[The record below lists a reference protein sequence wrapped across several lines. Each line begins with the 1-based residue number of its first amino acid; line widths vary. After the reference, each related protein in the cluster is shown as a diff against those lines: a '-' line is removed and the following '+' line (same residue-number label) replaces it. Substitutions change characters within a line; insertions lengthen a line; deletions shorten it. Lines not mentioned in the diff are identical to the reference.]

1 MAIRNSITPLR
12 ENTVALLLLAI
23 FIGVATGALA
33 VAFRYLLRFATNLCW
48 RESYDLLRAAIH
60 KRWYVVILTPAIG
73 GLLIGPIIA
82 KFAPE
87 TRGTG
92 VPEVISAVVIRDG
105 QIRHRTTL
113 FKMLSSVIS
122 IGSGASV
129 GREGP
134 IVHIGASVGSSLAQ
148 VVKLSAEWRRVFL
161 ACGAAAGIAATFN
174 APMAGMLFA
183 TEIILVDFQ
192 ISYLSHIAVSTVTAT
207 VVSHHFLG
215 RLPTFD
221 VPIFRLGSYWEIPLY
236 FLLGLLAGGIA
247 LLFIRSISLIE
258 DAFDRSRLPI
268 FVRPAIGGLCVG
280 LMAIGW
286 PHVLGVGY
294 QTVNL
299 VLAAKVTLITMT
311 IVVVLKL
318 VATAVSVGSG
328 FSGGIFAPSLVLGA
342 LLGGLVGWSAN
353 MLWPEQA
360 TSLPGYALV
369 GMGALVSGATLA
381 PITAIFT
388 IFELT
393 YSFEIILP
401 LMISCIGSL
410 LVVQKFSGFSVY
422 EVGLLRQGVKI
433 RRGRDLNLLRSMRVV
448 DYMEKEFET
457 VRTDTHLGELIQK
470 VQESPYPHF
479 LVMDEQNELVGMLSL
494 RDLQSV
500 LTDIGDLCEL
510 VVASEIMTSHVF
522 HIFPEDNLEKAFE
535 VFEGKQISTLPV
547 VNPFSPRQVLGVL
560 KKDRLLHV
568 YNEKI
573 LKTGVLYKIPS

>member
-1 MAIRNSITPLR
+1 LAIRNSITPLR
-12 ENTVALLLLAI
+12 ENVVALLLLAI

-33 VAFRYLLRFATNLCW
+33 VAFRYLLWFATDLCW
-48 RESYDLLRAAIH
+48 QESYDLLRAVIH

-148 VVKLSAEWRRVFL
+148 VVRLSAEWRRVFL

-207 VVSHHFLG
+207 VISHHFLG

-221 VPIFRLGSYWEIPLY
+221 VPVFRLGSYWEIPLY

-353 MLWPEQA
+353 ILWPEQA

-573 LKTGVLYKIPS
+573 LKTGVLYKIPP

>member
-1 MAIRNSITPLR
+1 V
-12 ENTVALLLLAI
+12 VALLLLAI

-33 VAFRYLLRFATNLCW
+33 VAFRYLLWFATDLCW
-48 RESYDLLRAAIH
+48 QESYDLLRAVIH

-148 VVKLSAEWRRVFL
+148 VVRLSAEWRRVFL

-207 VVSHHFLG
+207 VISHHFLG

-221 VPIFRLGSYWEIPLY
+221 VPVFRLGSYWEIPLY

-353 MLWPEQA
+353 ILWPEQA

-422 EVGLLRQGVKI
+422 EVRLLRQGVKI

-470 VQESPYPHF
+470 VQDSPYPHF

-500 LTDIGDLCEL
+500 LSDIGDLCEL

-573 LKTGVLYKIPS
+573 LKTGVLYKIPP

>member
-1 MAIRNSITPLR
+1 M
-12 ENTVALLLLAI
+12 VALLLLAI

-33 VAFRYLLRFATNLCW
+33 VAFRYLLWFATDLCW
-48 RESYDLLRAAIH
+48 QESYDLLRAVIH

-148 VVKLSAEWRRVFL
+148 VVRLSAEWRRVFL

-207 VVSHHFLG
+207 VISHHFLG

-221 VPIFRLGSYWEIPLY
+221 VPVFRLGSYWEIPLY

-353 MLWPEQA
+353 ILWPEQA

-422 EVGLLRQGVKI
+422 EVRLLRQGVKI

-470 VQESPYPHF
+470 VQDSPYPHF
-479 LVMDEQNELVGMLSL
+479 LVMDEKNELVGMLSL

-500 LTDIGDLCEL
+500 LSDIGDLCEL

-573 LKTGVLYKIPS
+573 LKTGVLYKIPP

>member
-1 MAIRNSITPLR
+1 
-12 ENTVALLLLAI
+12 
-23 FIGVATGALA
+23 
-33 VAFRYLLRFATNLCW
+33 
-48 RESYDLLRAAIH
+48 
-60 KRWYVVILTPAIG
+60 
-73 GLLIGPIIA
+73 
-82 KFAPE
+82 
-87 TRGTG
+87 
-92 VPEVISAVVIRDG
+92 
-105 QIRHRTTL
+105 
-113 FKMLSSVIS
+113 
-122 IGSGASV
+122 
-129 GREGP
+129 
-134 IVHIGASVGSSLAQ
+134 
-148 VVKLSAEWRRVFL
+148 
-161 ACGAAAGIAATFN
+161 
-174 APMAGMLFA
+174 
-183 TEIILVDFQ
+183 
-192 ISYLSHIAVSTVTAT
+192 
-207 VVSHHFLG
+207 
-215 RLPTFD
+215 
-221 VPIFRLGSYWEIPLY
+221 
-236 FLLGLLAGGIA
+236 
-247 LLFIRSISLIE
+247 
-258 DAFDRSRLPI
+258 
-268 FVRPAIGGLCVG
+268 
-280 LMAIGW
+280 
-286 PHVLGVGY
+286 
-294 QTVNL
+294 
-299 VLAAKVTLITMT
+299 VTLITMT

-353 MLWPEQA
+353 ILWPEQA

-422 EVGLLRQGVKI
+422 EVRLLRQGVKI

-470 VQESPYPHF
+470 VQDSPYPHF
-479 LVMDEQNELVGMLSL
+479 LVMDEKNELVGMLSL

-500 LTDIGDLCEL
+500 LSDIGDLCEL

-573 LKTGVLYKIPS
+573 LKTGVLYKIPP

>member
-1 MAIRNSITPLR
+1 V
-12 ENTVALLLLAI
+12 VALLLLAI

-33 VAFRYLLRFATNLCW
+33 VAFRYLLWFATDLCW
-48 RESYDLLRAAIH
+48 QESYDLLRAVIH

-148 VVKLSAEWRRVFL
+148 VVRLSAEWRRVFL

-207 VVSHHFLG
+207 VISHHFLG

-221 VPIFRLGSYWEIPLY
+221 VPVFRLGSYWEIPLY

-353 MLWPEQA
+353 ILWPEQA

-573 LKTGVLYKIPS
+573 LKTGVLYKIPP

>member
-1 MAIRNSITPLR
+1 M
-12 ENTVALLLLAI
+12 VALLLLAI

-33 VAFRYLLRFATNLCW
+33 VAFRYLLWFATDLCW
-48 RESYDLLRAAIH
+48 QESYDLLRAVIH

-148 VVKLSAEWRRVFL
+148 VVRLSAEWRRVFL

-207 VVSHHFLG
+207 VISHHFLG

-221 VPIFRLGSYWEIPLY
+221 VPVFRLGSYWEIPLY

-353 MLWPEQA
+353 ILWPEQA

-422 EVGLLRQGVKI
+422 EVRLLRQGVKI

-470 VQESPYPHF
+470 VQDSPYPHF

-500 LTDIGDLCEL
+500 LSDIGDLCEL

-573 LKTGVLYKIPS
+573 LKTGVLYKIPP